1 MQRIFF
7 MICIFLVMTC
17 VAQTQQDTAIWLRQ
31 VDSLI
36 DISKTLAKDKHFTE
50 ATNVI
55 DQIESICT
63 TSIGK
68 ESLSYAKCLR
78 QRGGILHY
86 QNKFTEALPF
96 YQKSRDLCL
105 KLAGKENK
113 DYINTVNNM
122 AIVYRQLNQTD
133 LAIPLFKEVV
143 DLKAKILGIE
153 NIDYAIALNNYANAS
168 YLAFRFE
175 DVEKSYLEVRRIR
188 EKLLGKQH
196 QEYARILNNLAALYV
211 DIGRYEEAEKYYLET
226 KSIQETTVGKTS
238 SDYAWTLNNLG
249 ILYRKLGRFEDSESY
264 FQQSNDIGLKAW
276 DSKSDKYTKGL
287 GNLAELYCVMG
298 QYDQA
303 DKIYQNIIDISQN
316 QIEKDIKEF
325 AKVYNNMAV
334 LYENKENYPNA
345 EKYYIQ
351 AKEIIEKASGTDN
364 IEYAWALNNLAN
376 LKVKQGKY
384 AEGEAMLKTCLSIRE
399 TNLGKTHPDYANTLE
414 DFSRLYT
421 KQKQFNRAL
430 ELQTNAVN
438 LYENAF
444 GKENLRYAINLADE
458 AKLEG
463 LTNNSSKA
471 QEHLI
476 LSSNIQRNLLF
487 KSTRFL
493 SERELTAY
501 SGLFLENNDINYTM
515 ALKIKPSLE
524 FTANCFDNTLF
535 YKGFLLN
542 AVSRIRN
549 LSNTNSAIAS
559 KIELLNSYQ
568 RRLISQYMLPS
579 SQRDSSV
586 VKELELKANN
596 SEKELAKASSSFNNA
611 NSSINWLQISKTLKQ
626 DEVAI
631 EFVNFHINTFEQT
644 DSVIYAA
651 LVLKSGTNGPEFIRL
666 FDESQLE
673 KLIGK
678 TNDRKTDYVNNLY
691 SFVSRGTNSLSK
703 PQESLFDIIWK
714 AIEPKLQSPNP
725 IKTIFFS
732 TSGLLHRINLGAI
745 PLSEDTTL
753 GEKYHMVMLN
763 STRQLVS
770 NSSTQFNNS
779 INAAIF
785 GGIKYDVDSIFIASL
800 KNRLPANE
808 LAMRGNSITSIDP
821 KLRGGN
827 WAYLKWTEKEAN
839 SIESAL
845 KSGGFNINK
854 FKGYDATEEAFKKLG
869 ENANSPRVIH
879 IATHGYFFPDPKEIK
894 SDILP
899 VAANLEAIRVNE
911 NPMIRSG
918 LILAGANYAWANNKP
933 AVEGIEDG
941 ILTASEIS
949 LLNLSN
955 TELVILSACETGLGD
970 IKGNEGV
977 YGLQRAFK
985 IAGVKYLIMSLWQ
998 VPDFQTQELM
1008 TTFYGKW
1015 LQDKMTIPEAF
1026 RTAQNEMK
1034 EKYQS
1039 PYFWAGFVLVE

>member
-1 MQRIFF
+1 
-7 MICIFLVMTC
+7 
-17 VAQTQQDTAIWLRQ
+17 
-31 VDSLI
+31 
-36 DISKTLAKDKHFTE
+36 
-50 ATNVI
+50 
-55 DQIESICT
+55 
-63 TSIGK
+63 
-68 ESLSYAKCLR
+68 
-78 QRGGILHY
+78 
-86 QNKFTEALPF
+86 
-96 YQKSRDLCL
+96 
-105 KLAGKENK
+105 
-113 DYINTVNNM
+113 M
-122 AIVYRQLNQTD
+122 AIVYRQLNQND

-153 NIDYAIALNNYANAS
+153 NIEYAIALNNYANAS

-175 DVEKSYLEVRRIR
+175 DVEKSYLEVKRIR
-188 EKLLGKQH
+188 EKVLGKRH

-238 SDYAWTLNNLG
+238 NDYAWTLNNLG
-249 ILYRKLGRFEDSESY
+249 ILYRKLGKFEESEDYLLESN
-264 FQQSNDIGLKAW
+264 QIGITAWGPNSNDYTAGL
-276 DSKSDKYTKGL
+276 D
-287 GNLAELYCVMG
+287 NLAQLYKILGQYPKSEELYKTV
-298 QYDQA
+298 
-303 DKIYQNIIDISQN
+303 KNIRQN
-316 QIEKDIKEF
+316 QTPQIATEY
-325 AKVYNNMAV
+325 AKVVNNMAV
-334 LYENKENYPNA
+334 LYEAMNNFEEA
-345 EKYYIQ
+345 ETYYNE
-351 AKEIIEKASGTDN
+351 ANSLIEKNVGKDRL
-364 IEYAWALNNLAN
+364 EYAWGLNNLAN

-384 AEGEAMLKTCLSIRE
+384 DEGEALLKTCLSIRE

-414 DFSRLYT
+414 NFSRLYT
-421 KQKQFNRAL
+421 KQKQFNKAL
-430 ELQTNAVN
+430 EFQTKAVN
-438 LYENAF
+438 LYENSF

-463 LTNNSSKA
+463 LTNNPSKA

-515 ALKIKPSLE
+515 AFKIKPSLE

-542 AVSRIRN
+542 AVSSIRN

-586 VKELELKANN
+586 IKELELKANN

-631 EFVNFHINTFEQT
+631 EFVNFHINTVEQT

-691 SFVSRGTNSLSK
+691 SFVSRGTTSLTK
-703 PQESLFDIIWK
+703 PQESLYDIIWK
-714 AIEPKLQSPNP
+714 AIEPKLQNPNP

-763 STRQLVS
+763 STRQLVT
-770 NSSTQFNNS
+770 NASTQVNGS
-779 INAAIF
+779 LNAAIF

-800 KNRLPANE
+800 KNRLPAND

-821 KLRGGN
+821 KLRGGT

-869 ENANSPRVIH
+869 ENANSPRIIH
-879 IATHGYFFPDPKEIK
+879 LATHGYFFPDPKEIK
-894 SDILP
+894 SDVLP

-918 LILAGANYAWANNKP
+918 LILAGANYAWVNNKP

-1008 TTFYGKW
+1008 TTFYKNW
-1015 LQDKMTIPEAF
+1015 LQDKITIPEAF